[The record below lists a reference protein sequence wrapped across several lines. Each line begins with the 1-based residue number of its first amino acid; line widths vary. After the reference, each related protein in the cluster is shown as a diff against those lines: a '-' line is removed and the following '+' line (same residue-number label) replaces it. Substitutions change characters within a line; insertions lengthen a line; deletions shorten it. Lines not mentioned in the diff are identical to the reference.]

1 MIRTGVHRA
10 ETDEEKLAV
19 YRFRY
24 DVYVEEMRRYGG
36 VADHERRIL
45 VEPEDET
52 AQIFYAAQEGKGVI
66 ATSRMNWGG
75 DGPFS
80 ARQIEHYR
88 LEPFLAEVPL
98 AALSVGERGMVAPD
112 LRGGDTFRQ
121 LGRETRRFASEKRI
135 QLAFGACEPHLLSL
149 YLGQGF
155 RTYAEKNINSPDSG
169 YLVPIVTVVEDVK
182 YLRRIGSP
190 EAEFAVD
197 HGDDARI
204 PECVDRLIDPR
215 GTVTSERLSSAAG
228 YWGEVHRA
236 LGEVREDAFSA
247 LADLSEDEASRC
259 LDQSNIIECSAG
271 DRVLKKGGVGRNMFV
286 VLDGTLEVR
295 DGDTLLRV
303 LSPGDMIG
311 EIAFLL
317 GVPRSADVYA
327 ATDGVRVLSLSEG
340 TIRKMIENDPN
351 VAARLLL
358 NISKILCL
366 RVLKR
371 V

>member
-1 MIRTGVHRA
+1 MIRRGIHRA
-10 ETDEEKLAV
+10 ESDEEKLAV

-24 DVYVEEMRRYGG
+24 DVYVEEMGRYGDA
-36 VADHERRIL
+36 ADHERRVL
-45 VEPEDET
+45 TEPEDET
-52 AQIFYAAQEGKGVI
+52 AHIFYAAPEGNVV
-66 ATSRMNWGG
+66 ATARMSWGG

-80 ARQIEHYR
+80 ARQIESYQ
-88 LEPFLAEVPL
+88 LQPFLAEV
-98 AALSVGERGMVAPD
+98 ALEAIAVGERGMVAPE
-112 LRGGDTFRQ
+112 LRGSDTFRQ
-121 LGRETRRFASEKRI
+121 LNRETRRFLGEKRV
-135 QLAFGACEPHLLSL
+135 QLGFGACEPHLLSL

-155 RTYAEKNINSPDSG
+155 RTYAEKNINSADSG
-169 YLVPIVTVVEDVK
+169 YLVPLVMVAEDVE

-190 EAEFAVD
+190 IAEETVD
-197 HGDDARI
+197 HGDGARI
-204 PECVDRLIDPR
+204 PASVERLINPG
-215 GTVTSERLSSAAG
+215 GTVTSQRLSSGAG

-236 LGEVREDAFSA
+236 LGDLDGDAFSA
-247 LADLSEDEASRC
+247 LSDFSEDEAARC
-259 LDQSNIIECSAG
+259 LGQSNIIECSAG

-295 DGDTLLRV
+295 DGDALLRV
-303 LSPGDMIG
+303 LTPGDVLG

-327 ATDGVRVLSLSEG
+327 ATDGVRILSLSEG

-371 V
+371 T